1 MLFPPHKVSGHGL
14 HLSQRPSRPRSSRAS
29 DTLRGKGPFDDH
41 PSTKPSSLP
50 KPEGKNTLG
59 DPGGRPNRG
68 DQDLN
73 NSLLLSLVPVSH
85 PRKGSQEGEGI
96 AQVTR
101 GLGAVWS
108 PCSLRP
114 PAALLSV
121 THGGPPL
128 VQLILEG
135 CLEWVQRHRV
145 KSVS

>member
-14 HLSQRPSRPRSSRAS
+14 LLSQPPSRPRSSRAL
-29 DTLRGKGPFDDH
+29 DTLGGKGPIDDH
-41 PSTKPSSLP
+41 PSTNPSSLP

-59 DPGGRPNRG
+59 DPGGRLNRG

-73 NSLLLSLVPVSH
+73 DSLLLSLVPISR
-85 PRKGSQEGEGI
+85 PRKGNQGEGI

-114 PAALLSV
+114 AAALLSV
-121 THGGPPL
+121 TPGGGGL
-128 VQLILEG
+128 L
-135 CLEWVQRHRV
+135 
-145 KSVS
+145 